1 MPDESPATKADIAL
15 LKADLEARFA
25 KTATKDDIAN
35 MATKDDIAN
44 MATKDDIAR
53 LSQEIVKNSADI
65 REIKAT
71 MSTKD
76 DVSRIMGAIDGFA
89 FKLETFSRESFTLPA
104 TLDKHGET
112 LRGHEAQLAEHDRRL
127 KAVETPP

>member
-1 MPDESPATKADIAL
+1 MPAATKADMAR
-15 LKADLEARFA
+15 LKADLEARFD

-35 MATKDDIAN
+35 MATKDDIA
-44 MATKDDIAR
+44 R
-53 LSQEIVKNSADI
+53 LAKEIVKNSADI

-76 DVSRIMGAIDGFA
+76 DIRRIMNAFDSFA
-89 FKLETFSRESFTLPA
+89 LKQETLIRESFTLPA

-112 LRGHEAQLAEHDRRL
+112 LRGHEALLAEHDRRL
-127 KAVETPP
+127 KAVEGRP